1 MPNLEL
7 LHIPYSPWSEKARW
21 ALAARG
27 IDYKSRYYQPL
38 IGEPALRLRLKR
50 ARGNVSVPVLFT
62 PEGPLADSL
71 AIALYAGTRGSG
83 PDLFPA
89 SSDVERWN
97 TFSERGL
104 DAGRAL
110 SLTRVLA
117 DDAALKEMVPK
128 PLAKALGG
136 VAVRI
141 ARFGVKR
148 TLRKYGAPTVDVARA
163 DLRALLG
170 ELRAALGGAAHL
182 YPGHGLTYADIAAA
196 QVLAFV
202 TPPTKGLRI
211 GKANRSA
218 FTDAELAAEFGDLL
232 SWRDAL
238 YATHR
243 G

>member
-1 MPNLEL
+1 MSLEL

-27 IDYKSRYYQPL
+27 VEYKSRHYQPL
-38 IGEPALRLRLKR
+38 IGEPALRLRLKK

-71 AIALYAGTRGSG
+71 AIAMYAGSRGSG
-83 PDLFPA
+83 PELFPA
-89 SSDVERWN
+89 NADVERWN

-104 DAGRAL
+104 AAGRAL

-117 DDAALKEMVPK
+117 DTAALKEMVPK

-136 VAVRI
+136 IAIKVARY
-141 ARFGVKR
+141 GVKR
-148 TLRKYGAPTVDVARA
+148 TLRKYGAPTSDAARA

-202 TPPTKGLRI
+202 TPPTTGIRI
-211 GKANRSA
+211 GKANRLA
-218 FTDAELAAEFGDLL
+218 FTDAELAAEFADLL
-232 SWRDAL
+232 AWRDAL
-238 YATHR
+238 YAAHR

>member
-1 MPNLEL
+1 MTVEL

-27 IDYKSRYYQPL
+27 VDYKSRYYQPL
-38 IGEPALRLRLKR
+38 LGEPGLRLRLKR

-62 PEGPLADSL
+62 PEGALSDSL
-71 AIALYAGTRGSG
+71 AIAIYAGAHGSG

-89 SSDVERWN
+89 DSDVERWN

-104 DAGRAL
+104 AAGRAL
-110 SLTRVLA
+110 SLMRVLS
-117 DDAALKEMVPK
+117 DQAALKELVPK

-136 VAVRI
+136 VAVRV

-148 TLRKYGAPTVDVARA
+148 TLRKYGAPTIDVARA
-163 DLRALLG
+163 ELRALLG

-202 TPPTKGLRI
+202 TPPSQGIRV
-211 GKANRSA
+211 GKANRMA
-218 FTDAELAAEFGDLL
+218 FTDPELAAEFPDLL
-232 SWRDAL
+232 AWRDAL
-238 YATHR
+238 YAAHR